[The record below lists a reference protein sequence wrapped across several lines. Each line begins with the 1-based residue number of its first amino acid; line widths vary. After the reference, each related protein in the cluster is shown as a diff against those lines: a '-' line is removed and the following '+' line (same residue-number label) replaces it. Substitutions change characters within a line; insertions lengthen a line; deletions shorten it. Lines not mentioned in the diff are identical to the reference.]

1 MTIRDTRACSHQ
13 HTVGPKHVRDACDRL
28 RASALCNTSNGAN
41 GVGQS
46 AVELCD
52 IGALK
57 QLLSLMETH
66 WKQLGQVRCEEQA
79 SHLGPS
85 KQRY

>member
-1 MTIRDTRACSHQ
+1 MARFG
-13 HTVGPKHVRDACDRL
+13 GPAEGAH
-28 RASALCNTSNGAN
+28 ALCGA
-41 GVGQS
+41 QS

-66 WKQLGQVRCEEQA
+66 WKQLGQV
-79 SHLGPS
+79 
-85 KQRY
+85 